1 MLCVPYYICFFISG
15 NTEKKETFNSQISTF
30 SDLVD
35 KKSVNKMSEKLT
47 VSSAKAS
54 LASNKNASNN
64 ARNKDILK
72 PIAMSAHLGTKKS
85 TEVSK
90 RSTPFEIN
98 NKNNIEISK
107 LQLSSTS
114 SGNNSTNGGDMR
126 QKSKLIKNKE
136 NQQSLQE
143 IESLYDDYLVS
154 ELMKINAESNCN
166 ITCNQIN
173 DEVVDMWSSIEML
186 RSEVLKIQE
195 SNELNKSM
203 LEFYNA
209 ADSENPT
216 VGTIINNTLP
226 ETSRIL
232 KELTDAVEQSKHHLK
247 VLGTTIDPNED
258 TETPLLKVLIEVLT
272 QLSSYYNK
280 KQDNSY
286 NKTAE
291 QISQLNIDFEKS
303 VLAFDN
309 CKELLNR
316 LRTTTLHSTSLMLSK
331 RAHEE
336 YISNGI
342 TESQSMELFNFDKCT
357 MEEIINATDAS
368 N

>member
-1 MLCVPYYICFFISG
+1 MRYMLSLYLLFISG
-15 NTEKKETFNSQISTF
+15 NTEKKEIFNKQRNTF
-30 SDLVD
+30 SNSVD
-35 KKSVNKMSEKLT
+35 KRSVNKMSKKLT
-47 VSSAKAS
+47 ASSAKAS
-54 LASNKNASNN
+54 LASNRNASNDVK
-64 ARNKDILK
+64 NKDILK
-72 PIAMSAHLGTKKS
+72 PMAISAHLTKKAN
-85 TEVSK
+85 
-90 RSTPFEIN
+90 PFEIN

-126 QKSKLIKNKE
+126 QKSKLIKNKD
-136 NQQSLQE
+136 NQQILQE
-143 IESLYDDYLVS
+143 IESLYDDYLIS

-195 SNELNKSM
+195 SNELDKSM
-203 LEFYNA
+203 LNFYNA

-216 VGTIINNTLP
+216 VETIINNTLP
-226 ETSRIL
+226 ETSRII
-232 KELTDAVEQSKHHLK
+232 KDLTDAVEQSKHHLK

-258 TETPLLKVLIEVLT
+258 TETPLLKVLIGVLT
-272 QLSSYYNK
+272 QLSSLFNK

-286 NKTAE
+286 NKTAA
-291 QISQLNIDFEKS
+291 QMSQLNIDFEKS

-316 LRTTTLHSTSLMLSK
+316 LRTTTLHSTSVMLSK

-336 YISNGI
+336 NINNGE
-342 TESQSMELFNFDKCT
+342 TESQSIELFNFDKCT
-357 MEEIINATDAS
+357 MEEIISAS
-368 N
+368 NASK